1 MERRYCDVCRR
12 ETEVVVTERK
22 ETYPV
27 KGEPITIDA
36 KVKVCSQCGT
46 DLFDEDLDSINLDV
60 AFEIFRRKHGLLGP
74 DDVRMCPTMSNSI
87 GSMTPTTPACCKPS
101 SGSNTQHSPRL
112 QQSRGSLER

>member
-36 KVKVCSQCGT
+36 KVKVCSQCDAICLMRT
-46 DLFDEDLDSINLDV
+46 
-60 AFEIFRRKHGLLGP
+60 
-74 DDVRMCPTMSNSI
+74 
-87 GSMTPTTPACCKPS
+87 
-101 SGSNTQHSPRL
+101 
-112 QQSRGSLER
+112 